1 MSADRRQIENTGR
14 NGKALRVRP
23 KGNRPWAKLLCL
35 CSCLTANA
43 AFVAVE
49 FGGWVMGSDL
59 GHRPGARVTG
69 YFTYQ
74 SGDPSGPQTAS
85 RPTFVFEIPED
96 GVRFE
101 RSSYGFAIYNNAL
114 PGDTPGDG
122 FALQFSYPQGYGALS
137 LNSSNTSLFASD
149 LTPPTIPA
157 VEQFNAN
164 RTMYVT
170 VDEVQP
176 YRSTRVEID
185 RLAVVPG
192 SGLGRPVI
200 FGVVHTAG
208 AVSFRFLTE
217 PSTRYAVQLTDNPAA
232 TSWTTVTNIG
242 PTMEPIAL
250 VNNGVAGLQQ
260 RFYRI
265 QKNPN

>member
-1 MSADRRQIENTGR
+1 MAVL
-14 NGKALRVRP
+14 ALSSV
-23 KGNRPWAKLLCL
+23 AA
-35 CSCLTANA
+35 SA

-49 FGGWVMGSDL
+49 FGGWVTGSEL

-74 SGDPSGPQTAS
+74 SGEPEGPQTAS
-85 RPTFVFEIPED
+85 RPNFVFEIPEHQF
-96 GVRFE
+96 RFE
-101 RSSYGFAIYNNAL
+101 RSSYGFAIYNNWL

-137 LNSSNTSLFASD
+137 LNSSNSSLFAND

-157 VEQFNAN
+157 MEQFNAN

-185 RLAVVPG
+185 RLSVVPG

-200 FGVVHTAG
+200 FGVEHTAG

-217 PSTRYAVQLTDNPAA
+217 PSTRYAVQVTDNLPA
-232 TSWTTVTNIG
+232 TSWMTLTNIG
-242 PTMEPIAL
+242 PTMEPIVIMNDAAP
-250 VNNGVAGLQQ
+250 GVQQ

-265 QKNPN
+265 QKNAN

>member
-1 MSADRRQIENTGR
+1 MKTPATLTSVLMIFISF
-14 NGKALRVRP
+14 
-23 KGNRPWAKLLCL
+23 
-35 CSCLTANA
+35 SCATAPA

-49 FGGWVMGSDL
+49 FGGWVTGSEL
-59 GHRPGARVTG
+59 GHRTGARVTG

-74 SGDPSGPQTAS
+74 SGEPEGPQTAS
-85 RPTFVFEIPED
+85 RPNFVFEIPEHQL
-96 GVRFE
+96 RFE
-101 RSSYGFAIYNNAL
+101 RSSYGFAIYNNGL

-137 LNSSNTSLFASD
+137 LNSSNTSLFAND

-185 RLAVVPG
+185 RLSVVPG

-200 FGVVHTAG
+200 FGVEHTAG

-217 PSTRYAVQLTDNPAA
+217 PSTRYAVQVTDSLPA
-232 TSWTTVTNIG
+232 TNWVTLTNIG
-242 PTMEPIAL
+242 PTMEPIVIMPNA
-250 VNNGVAGLQQ
+250 ASGLAQ

-265 QKNPN
+265 QKTPN